1 MRRILLLLAACLP
14 ALPVLAEDAASA
26 GFCLFPLPSDSG
38 VQRWIN
44 LGIVQYLDVRS
55 DEVRIYFGGGN
66 LGSGHEAR
74 IPVKSREEAD
84 ALLARLRRTAA
95 TCARP
100 NSVNPTNLPNSG
112 GTP

>member
-1 MRRILLLLAACLP
+1 MRRFLLVAACLLASPVP
-14 ALPVLAEDAASA
+14 ADEAASA

-44 LGIVQYLDVRS
+44 LGIVQYVDVRP

-74 IPVKSREEAD
+74 IPAKGREEAD
-84 ALLARLRRTAA
+84 ALLARLRRAA
-95 TCARP
+95 AACAK
-100 NSVNPTNLPNSG
+100 SNPANPANSG

>member
-1 MRRILLLLAACLP
+1 MRRILWLAACLL
-14 ALPVLAEDAASA
+14 ASPVFAEEAGSSA
-26 GFCLFPLPSDSG
+26 FCLFPLPSDSG

-44 LGIVQYLDVRS
+44 LGIVQYVDVRP

-74 IPVKSREEAD
+74 IPAKGREEAD
-84 ALLARLRRTAA
+84 ALLARLRHAGA
-95 TCARP
+95 VCASS
-100 NSVNPTNLPNSG
+100 NSVNPASSANSG